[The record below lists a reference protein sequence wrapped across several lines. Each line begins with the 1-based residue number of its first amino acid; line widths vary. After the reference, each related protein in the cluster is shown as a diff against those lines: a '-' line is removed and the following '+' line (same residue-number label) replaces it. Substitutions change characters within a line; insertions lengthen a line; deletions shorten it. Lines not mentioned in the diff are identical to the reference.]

1 MNNLKKKYP
10 PINFV
15 RHEKTNLNKEGAF
28 LGIRSDPDIIH
39 NYTKKKKDM
48 NDYDYLFT
56 SDLKRSKSSS
66 KFFKSKKILQNS
78 LINEIDYGKVEG
90 LNYKTL
96 KKKYPLIVKNWKAGK
111 DPRYP
116 DGESAGDVKKRVF
129 KFFKYLKK
137 IDKKKKILI
146 ITHSFFIRVLLSII
160 LELDL
165 KQIYKINLKYL
176 QEIQLL
182 KRGKELVSNIDRE
195 AVKFFY
201 RHMHD

>member
-1 MNNLKKKYP
+1 
-10 PINFV
+10 
-15 RHEKTNLNKEGAF
+15 
-28 LGIRSDPDIIH
+28 
-39 NYTKKKKDM
+39 M